1 MDTMRD
7 RFAPVVSRLLDEDPR
22 VAVVLA
28 AIGTDAFAGAARRH
42 PDRVV
47 DVGIREQLLIG
58 TAAGL
63 ALTGLRPVAHTFASF
78 LVERPFEQVKL
89 DLGHQEAG
97 AVLVSAAASF
107 DWPAGGYT
115 HMAPGD
121 VALLDTLDGWTVH
134 VPGHPDEA
142 ETLLRHAVAAGDD
155 KVYVRLSVQANGQ
168 ALPVDGERFRTV
180 REGRSGV
187 VVAVGPM
194 LDAVLA
200 ATKGLDVTVL
210 YATTVRPFDGAALR
224 RATETAGADVVLVE
238 PYLAGTSTAA
248 ANDALSDVPHRLL
261 GLGVGRRELRR
272 YGRPEEHVAAHGLDA
287 RSLRERIAGF
297 LGAAWRQESARMSR
311 SSPSSSMASSRA
323 RTQANWDSWS
333 AIQNFPGSAS
343 TSSSRSSLGQRTA
356 REVSSSGSVANIFP
370 ATRNVGMLQ
379 AIFSV
384 VSGRDRAIRRTSSAS
399 GMAGTVSARTDN
411 HLVRAV
417 AGMRL
422 Q

>member
-28 AIGTDAFAGAARRH
+28 EIGKDGFAEARRRH
-42 PDRVV
+42 PDRVIN
-47 DVGIREQLLIG
+47 VGIREQLLVG
-58 TAAGL
+58 AGAGL
-63 ALTGLRPVAHTFASF
+63 ALTGMRPVVHTFASF

-89 DLGHQEAG
+89 DLGHQGLG

-155 KVYVRLSVQANGQ
+155 RVYVRLSVQSNAQ
-168 ALPVDGERFRTV
+168 ARPVDGERFTTV

-194 LDAVLA
+194 LDAVLD
-200 ATKGLDVTVL
+200 ATEGLGVTVL
-210 YATTVRPFDGAALR
+210 YATTVRPFDAAALR
-224 RATETAGADVVLVE
+224 RATRTAGSDVVLVE

-248 ANDALSDVPHRLL
+248 ANEALSDVPHRVL
-261 GLGVGRRELRR
+261 GLGVGRAELRR
-272 YGRPEEHVAAHGLDA
+272 YGTVAEHTAAQGLDA
-287 RSLRERIAGF
+287 RSLRERISAF
-297 LGAAWRQESARMSR
+297 LGGG
-311 SSPSSSMASSRA
+311 P
-323 RTQANWDSWS
+323 
-333 AIQNFPGSAS
+333 
-343 TSSSRSSLGQRTA
+343 
-356 REVSSSGSVANIFP
+356 
-370 ATRNVGMLQ
+370 
-379 AIFSV
+379 
-384 VSGRDRAIRRTSSAS
+384 VSGRA
-399 GMAGTVSARTDN
+399 
-411 HLVRAV
+411 
-417 AGMRL
+417 
-422 Q
+422 